1 MIKVENLIGGYMNC
15 PIINGLNFEIQKGEF
30 FALLGPNGSG
40 KSTLFRLVTGQLPVM
55 DGKIKLCGQ
64 DISSFSKLEKAKKL
78 AVLTQEVQVSFDYTI
93 EEIVSL
99 GRYPHQ
105 KGILKQLSRSDWN
118 VIEEVME
125 ITNISQYRKTPFR
138 MLSGGEKQR
147 VLLAKALAQE
157 PEILLLDEPTNH
169 LDIKHTMQM
178 LDLLKDRQKS
188 VELTVFAI
196 LHDLNLASL
205 YADRVA
211 LLHNGKFLE
220 VGGVDTLRNV
230 QQLKEVYE
238 VELYS
243 QSHPTL
249 PKPQV
254 LMTPNLSNNGE
265 SVRFEDSYWLENT
278 NDLLHVEFKQPLR
291 TISNGAVGD
300 GIGWL
305 KHFCYFPV
313 VENSDGLSNEVKMK
327 EHFAKH
333 AIPYE
338 QSFGIETEYVQ
349 ENSLIFQDEID
360 GIQMLGVVAIGVQG
374 LDENGND
381 SAETLSRGISN
392 THNLVHL
399 LLFVD
404 AHLTDGAL
412 ITALM
417 AATQAKVKALFDLS
431 FAGYDGDAEAAS
443 CNDSMLLGFTQMGEK
458 ADHLGKGAL
467 IGKSISEFTY
477 RVVYEAVNS
486 YISRSVQADKLLN
499 SENVFC

>member
-55 DGKIKLCGQ
+55 EGKIKLCGQ

-105 KGILKQLSRSDWN
+105 KGILKQLSKSDWN

-125 ITNISQYRKTPFR
+125 ITNISHYRKTPFR

-178 LDLLKDRQKS
+178 LDLLKERQQS
-188 VELTVFAI
+188 LELTVFAI

-243 QSHPTL
+243 QSHPIL

-254 LMTPNLSNNGE
+254 LMTPNLSNNDE
-265 SVRFEDSYWLENT
+265 SVRFEDSYWLEYT
-278 NDLLHVEFKQPLR
+278 NDLLHVEFNQSLR
-291 TISNGAVGD
+291 TISNGTVGD

-313 VENSDGLSNEVKMK
+313 GEHIAGLPHDLKMK

-333 AIPYE
+333 SIPHE
-338 QSFGIETEYVQ
+338 QSFGIETDYVQ
-349 ENSLIFQDEID
+349 ENSVIFHDEID
-360 GIQMLGVVAIGVQG
+360 GIQMLAVVTIGVQVFEDDHG
-374 LDENGND
+374 
-381 SAETLSRGISN
+381 ETLSSGISI
-392 THNLVHL
+392 THNSVHL
-399 LLFVD
+399 MLFVD
-404 AHLTDGAL
+404 ANLTDGAL

-417 AATQAKVKALFDLS
+417 AATQAKVKALNDL
-431 FAGYDGDAEAAS
+431 AYCDAEGAS
-443 CNDSMLLGFTQMGEK
+443 CNDSILLGFTQMGEK
-458 ADHLGKGAL
+458 AVNIGNGSL
-467 IGKSISEFTY
+467 IGKSISQFTY
-477 RVVYEAVNS
+477 RVVYEAVNK
-486 YISRSVQADKLLN
+486 YLSRSLQVANLLN